1 MTKNTETGY
10 AVSIANFNELVQY
23 CQSLGAS
30 YNPAIAELKLAA
42 LQQYASDAEAQ
53 LTTVHSASAAYKDN
67 IAQRAELY
75 KDLNALTTR
84 VRNAVQIYDILP
96 QIQQQVVTFTKKLQ
110 GISSRKKATAESPDP
125 DATTAATD
133 PKTISTSQT
142 SFEQR
147 LNTLDKIVQTLANQP
162 QYQPNEPDLQVTSLA
177 ALVQDIRTLNAR
189 VAASEITRKTALVI
203 LQKLLRDDDTS
214 LRKLTAKVKLY
225 VKSVFGSQSTEC
237 ARLRKIAV

>member
-10 AVSIANFNELVQY
+10 AVSIANFNELVQH
-23 CQSLGAS
+23 CQSFGTS
-30 YNPAIAELKLAA
+30 YNPAIAELRLAD
-42 LQQYASDAEAQ
+42 LQRYASNAEAQ
-53 LTTVHSASAAYKDN
+53 LTTVHAANAAHKDN
-67 IAQRAELY
+67 IAQRAALY

-84 VRNAVQIYDILP
+84 LRNAVQVYDILP

-125 DATTAATD
+125 DATTVATE
-133 PKTISTSQT
+133 PKTISTYQT

-147 LNTLDKIVQTLANQP
+147 VNTLDKIVQTLANQP

-177 ALVQDIRTLNAR
+177 ALVQDIRTLNIR
-189 VAASEITRKTALVI
+189 TAASEITQKTALVT
-203 LQKLLRDDDTS
+203 LQNLLHNDDTS

-225 VKSVFGSQSTEC
+225 TKSVFGSQSTEC